1 MQTLQGKTVVI
12 TGASRGIGRAIARRL
27 ARDGAR
33 LAICGR
39 NRDALAE
46 VRASIEQL
54 GASAVHV
61 AAFDLAD
68 DAKLDA
74 FVDAVGESLGT
85 VDVLIN
91 NAGFNPRKAPL
102 SEVDDAE
109 LDSIMAVNLRAPF
122 RLMRDLYPG
131 MKAAGGGHVVN
142 ILSTVCHADMETM
155 GAYTAAKNGLQSL
168 TRVFRKEVRVDGV
181 RVTSIYPGGTDTD
194 FRPLERPDYMLPA
207 SVAEAVHAALT
218 MPQDLVL
225 HEMTF
230 RPMVESNF

>member
-1 MQTLQGKTVVI
+1 MRTLEEKTVIV
-12 TGASRGIGRAIARRL
+12 TGASRGIGRAIAERL

-33 LAICGR
+33 LAVCGR
-39 NRDALAE
+39 DEDALAD
-46 VRASIEQL
+46 VRVSIERL
-54 GASAVHV
+54 GAGAVFV

-68 DAKLDA
+68 DARLDE
-74 FVDAVGESLGT
+74 FVAGVKGSLGT

-102 SEVDDAE
+102 HEVDDAE
-109 LDSIMAVNLRAPF
+109 IDAVFAVNMRAPF
-122 RLMRDLYPG
+122 RLMRDLHSE
-131 MKAAGGGHVVN
+131 MKAAGGGHIVN

-168 TRVFRKEVRVDGV
+168 TRIFRKEVRADNI

-194 FRPLERPDYMLPA
+194 FRPNARPDYMLPE
-207 SVAEAVHAALT
+207 SVAEAVYSALT
-218 MPQDLVL
+218 MPQDLVM

-230 RPMVESNF
+230 RPMIESNF